1 MRPFIK
7 FMVSKLPG
15 KEDLFA
21 DEELALYK
29 PRHHHI
35 VRTKRAEAH
44 QTAPIYDMVKKFFN
58 ARKIKM

>member
-1 MRPFIK
+1 
-7 FMVSKLPG
+7 MVSKLPG

-21 DEELALYK
+21 DEELAPYK